1 MLVRLKSRC
10 VERVIMKKSNATVSS
25 SGRKT
30 PKGRE
35 RLEGVWKG
43 RIILKLALRNA
54 VGMWG
59 IYSA

>member
-1 MLVRLKSRC
+1 MLVRLKCRC
-10 VERVIMKKSNATVSS
+10 VERVMKKSNATVSS
-25 SGRKT
+25 GRKT
-30 PKGRE
+30 PKGRVC
-35 RLEGVWKG
+35 LKGVWKA